1 MICACS
7 FWVGLGDVPM
17 LSGRLLWLL
26 DCGLIVSVR
35 GLVLGVCGFCCGGFV
50 LFGYRLAG

>member
-35 GLVLGVCGFCCGGFV
+35 GLVLGVCVGLLWWVCFIRV
-50 LFGYRLAG
+50 